1 MATESTIFI
10 PHGRSPN
17 SNVAAVEYVE
27 NDEDADFNINH
38 ISDNEYEDDATA
50 NHGKFHVGSAGI
62 ASSVA
67 NLSNT
72 ILGAGI
78 LAMPYALKNDGVFLG
93 FLVILVS
100 GFTAG
105 AGLFLQYRC
114 SRYLD
119 RGTASFFAI
128 AQKTY
133 PSLAAVFDTAIA
145 IKCFGVGVS
154 YLIIIGD
161 LMPQVIVDFFFADGT
176 LVDTIFVSR
185 RFWIS
190 FFMVVLVPL
199 CFLRRLDS
207 LKYTSVVAL
216 LAIGYLVVLVI
227 GHWLVGDTVPY
238 RGTISVGPYSLSGV
252 LSTLPIVVFG
262 FTCHQNMFSIVNEL
276 KDDRPENAL
285 LIVFSSIGSAI
296 VLYTLVGFTGYLSF
310 GDNVGGNIISMYAS
324 SFSSAVGRAAIVV
337 LVLFSYPLQCH
348 PCRASLDHI
357 YTHFILPSS
366 GGGGGGDVSRL
377 GLHKMSIPKRRFVV
391 LTSVVIVLSYIVAIT
406 VSSLETVL
414 AFVGA
419 TGSTS
424 ISFILPGIFG
434 YKLLG
439 SPYHLP
445 IPDVKD
451 DDETLESGDVVGSRQ
466 AVRLV
471 TPEEQRGDDDDDDYE
486 SNVGREMVRDLD
498 GEGAVIK
505 YASLALAGWGIFIM
519 VVCLGTNIWLLRQ
532 PKD

>member
-1 MATESTIFI
+1 MAVDSTTLL
-10 PHGRSPN
+10 PHAHTPN
-17 SNVAAVEYVE
+17 SRIAAVEYVE
-27 NDEDADFNINH
+27 NDEDEDFNVNH
-38 ISDNEYEDDATA
+38 ISDDEFEDEALA
-50 NHGKFHVGSAGI
+50 SHGKLHVGTAGLP
-62 ASSVA
+62 SSIA

-78 LAMPYALKNDGVFLG
+78 LAMPYAMKNDGMFLG
-93 FLVILVS
+93 FLVILIS
-100 GFTAG
+100 GFTAA

-133 PSLAAVFDTAIA
+133 PSLAALFDAAIA
-145 IKCFGVGVS
+145 VKCFGVGVS

-161 LMPQVIVDFFFADGT
+161 LMPQVIADFYFSDGN
-176 LVDTIFVSR
+176 VSGTIFVSR
-185 RFWIS
+185 TFWIS
-190 FFMVVLVPL
+190 FFMVVLTPL

-207 LKYTSVVAL
+207 LKYTSVIAL
-216 LAIGYLVVLVI
+216 LAITYLTVLVI
-227 GHWLVGDTVPY
+227 GHWLVGDTIPY
-238 RGTISVGPYSLSGV
+238 RGPISIGPSSLSGV

-276 KDDRPENAL
+276 KDSRPPNVVF
-285 LIVFSSIGSAI
+285 IIFSSIGSAVI
-296 VLYTLVGFTGYLSF
+296 LYTLVGFTGYLSF
-310 GDNVGGNIISMYAS
+310 GDNVGGNIIGMYAS

-357 YTHFILPSS
+357 YTHFILPPASS
-366 GGGGGGDVSRL
+366 PVRRSAGGGGGG
-377 GLHKMSIPKRRFVV
+377 HKTSIPKRRFVV
-391 LTSVVIVLSYIVAIT
+391 LTAVIISLSYIVAIA

-451 DDETLESGDVVGSRQ
+451 DDESVASGHTGPPRP

-471 TPEEQRGDDDDDDYE
+471 TPEFEDASGE
-486 SNVGREMVRDLD
+486 REIVRDID
-498 GEGAVIK
+498 GEGYFIK
-505 YASLALAGWGIFIM
+505 YASLALAGWGVFIM
-519 VVCLGTNIWLLRQ
+519 VVCLATNVWLLRHSSG
-532 PKD
+532 

>member
-1 MATESTIFI
+1 M
-10 PHGRSPN
+10 PN
-17 SNVAAVEYVE
+17 SSIAAVEYVE
-27 NDEDADFNINH
+27 NDEDEDFNVNH
-38 ISDNEYEDDATA
+38 ISDDEFEDEALA
-50 NHGKFHVGSAGI
+50 NHGKLHVGTAGLT
-62 ASSVA
+62 SSIA

-78 LAMPYALKNDGVFLG
+78 LAMPYAMKNDGVFLG
-93 FLVILVS
+93 FLVILIS
-100 GFTAG
+100 GSTAA

-119 RGTASFFAI
+119 RGSASFFAI
-128 AQKTY
+128 AQETY
-133 PSLAAVFDTAIA
+133 PSLAALFDTAIA
-145 IKCFGVGVS
+145 VKCFGVGVS

-161 LMPQVIVDFFFADGT
+161 LMPQVIADFYFSDGN
-176 LVDTIFVSR
+176 VGDTIFVSR
-185 RFWIS
+185 TFWIS
-190 FFMVVLVPL
+190 FFMVALTPL

-207 LKYTSVVAL
+207 LKYTSVIAL
-216 LAIGYLVVLVI
+216 VAIGYLTVLVI
-227 GHWLVGDTVPY
+227 GHWLVGDTIKY
-238 RGTISVGPYSLSGV
+238 RGAISIGPSSLSGV

-276 KDDRPENAL
+276 RDSRSPNVVF
-285 LIVFSSIGSAI
+285 IIFSSIGSAVI
-296 VLYTLVGFTGYLSF
+296 LYTLVGFTGYLSY
-310 GDNVGGNIISMYAS
+310 GDNVGGNIIGMYAS
-324 SFSSAVGRAAIVV
+324 SFSSAVGRAAIVI

-357 YTHFILPSS
+357 YTHFILPPPSS
-366 GGGGGGDVSRL
+366 AVRSAA
-377 GLHKMSIPKRRFVV
+377 HKTSIPKRRFVV
-391 LTSVVIVLSYIVAIT
+391 LTAVIISLSYVVAIA

-451 DDETLESGDVVGSRQ
+451 DDESVASGAATGPTRH

-471 TPEEQRGDDDDDDYE
+471 TPEFEDAAGE
-486 SNVGREMVRDLD
+486 REMVRDID
-498 GEGAVIK
+498 GEGYFIK
-505 YASLALAGWGIFIM
+505 YASLALAGWGVFIM
-519 VVCLGTNIWLLRQ
+519 VVCLATNVWLLRHTSG
-532 PKD
+532 

>member
-1 MATESTIFI
+1 MATDSAILLQ
-10 PHGRSPN
+10 HGHAPN
-17 SNVAAVEYVE
+17 SNNVAAVEYIE
-27 NDEDADFNINH
+27 NDDDADFNLNH
-38 ISDNEYEDDATA
+38 ISDDEYEDDATA
-50 NHGKFHVGSAGI
+50 NHGKLHVGSAGI

-78 LAMPYALKNDGVFLG
+78 LAMPYALKNNGVFLG

-133 PSLAAVFDTAIA
+133 PSLAAVFDSAIA

-161 LMPQVIVDFFFADGT
+161 LMPQVIADFFLADNRI
-176 LVDTIFVSR
+176 LAETIFVSR
-185 RFWIS
+185 SFWIS
-190 FFMVVLVPL
+190 FFMVVLIPL

-207 LKYTSVVAL
+207 LKYTSVIAL
-216 LAIGYLVVLVI
+216 VAIGYLTILVI
-227 GHWLVGDTVPY
+227 GHWMVGDTVSY
-238 RGTISVGPYSLSGV
+238 RGPIFIGPSSLSGV

-276 KDDRPENAL
+276 RDDRPANVL
-285 LIVFSSIGSAI
+285 SIVFSSIGSAVI
-296 VLYTLVGFTGYLSF
+296 LYTLVGFTGYLSF

-366 GGGGGGDVSRL
+366 AGSPSRV
-377 GLHKMSIPKRRFVV
+377 GIQKMSIPKRRFMV
-391 LTSVVIVLSYIVAIT
+391 LTSLIIVLSYIVAIS

-451 DDETLESGDVVGSRQ
+451 DDETTLAAGELGSRQ

-471 TPEEQRGDDDDDDYE
+471 TPEEEDDDDDE
-486 SNVGREMVRDLD
+486 SDVHRVMVRDID
-498 GEGAVIK
+498 GEGIVIK
-505 YASLALAGWGIFIM
+505 YASLALAGWGILIM
-519 VVCLGTNIWLLRQ
+519 VVCLGTNIWLLGRSR
-532 PKD
+532 

>member
-1 MATESTIFI
+1 MATDSTIML

-17 SNVAAVEYVE
+17 SNIAVVEYIE
-27 NDEDADFNINH
+27 NDEDEDFNINH
-38 ISDNEYEDDATA
+38 ISDDEFEDEATA
-50 NHGKFHVGSAGI
+50 NHGKLHVGTAGMM
-62 ASSVA
+62 SSLA

-93 FLVILVS
+93 FIVILVS

-133 PSLAAVFDTAIA
+133 PSLAALFDAAIA

-161 LMPQVIVDFFFADGT
+161 LMPQVIADFFFADGD
-176 LVDTIFVSR
+176 VGDTIFVSR

-190 FFMVVLVPL
+190 CFMVALIPL

-216 LAIGYLVVLVI
+216 VAIGYLTVLVI

-238 RGTISVGPYSLSGV
+238 RGTISIGPSSLSGV
-252 LSTLPIVVFG
+252 LSTLPIVIFG

-276 KDDRPENAL
+276 RDNRPTNVL
-285 LIVFSSIGSAI
+285 FIIFSSIGSAI
-296 VLYTLVGFTGYLSF
+296 ILYTLVGFTGYLSY
-310 GDNVGGNIISMYAS
+310 GDNVGGNIIGMYAS
-324 SFSSAVGRAAIVV
+324 SFSSAVGRAAIVI

-357 YTHFILPSS
+357 YTHFILQSTVSQVRS
-366 GGGGGGDVSRL
+366 GIQ
-377 GLHKMSIPKRRFVV
+377 KTSIPKQRFVV
-391 LTSVVIVLSYIVAIT
+391 LTSVIIAFSYIVAIT

-451 DDETLESGDVVGSRQ
+451 DDETLDSGETGLRQ

-471 TPEEQRGDDDDDDYE
+471 TPEFDEWDGDGD
-486 SNVGREMVRDLD
+486 REMVRDVD
-498 GEGAVIK
+498 GEGYIIK

-519 VVCLGTNIWLLRQ
+519 VVCLGTNIWLLRHAS
-532 PKD
+532 D